1 MNITRFPVNPFV
13 VMTYILWTGDG
24 GEAAIVDPGMM
35 RDKEREMIAH
45 FIDEHQLKVKHIL
58 LSHIHIDH
66 VSAAKWMAQTYSAP
80 IEGNVADESLIA
92 SLPMQAAFFHLN
104 IDMSPFTI
112 NKNLCDGDSIMLGD
126 EEIKVLETPGH
137 SLGSLS
143 FYLPQS
149 GFVVTGDALFQGSI
163 GRTDL
168 PGGDFN
174 TLINSIKQK
183 LLTLPQETV
192 VYPGHGDETT
202 IGDEERYNQYL

>member
-1 MNITRFPVNPFV
+1 MKITRFPVNPFV
-13 VMTYILWTGDG
+13 VMTYILWTDDG

-35 RDKEREMIAH
+35 RDKEREMVAH
-45 FIDEHQLKVKHIL
+45 FIDDHQLKVKHIL
-58 LSHIHIDH
+58 LTHIHIDH
-66 VSAAKWMAQTYSAP
+66 VSSAEWMSQTYSAP
-80 IEGNVADESLIA
+80 IEGSAADEPLIT
-92 SLPMQAAFFHLN
+92 SLPMQAAYFHLR
-104 IDMSPFTI
+104 IDMKPFVI
-112 NKNLCDGDSIMLGD
+112 NKYLSHGDSIILGD

-137 SLGSLS
+137 SPGSLS

-168 PGGDFN
+168 IGGDFDI
-174 TLINSIKQK
+174 LIKSIKQN

-202 IGDEERYNQYL
+202 IGDEMRYNQYL

>member
-1 MNITRFPVNPFV
+1 MKITRFPVNPFV
-13 VMTYILWTGDG
+13 VMTYILWTDDG

-45 FIDEHQLKVKHIL
+45 FIAEHHLKIKHVL
-58 LSHIHIDH
+58 LTHIHIDH
-66 VSAAKWMAQTYSAP
+66 VSSAEWMAQTYSAP
-80 IEGNVADESLIA
+80 IEGCVGDEPLIA
-92 SLPMQAAFFHLN
+92 TLPMQAAFFHLR
-104 IDMSPFTI
+104 IDMNPFTI
-112 NKNLCDGDSIMLGD
+112 NKYLSDGDSIMLGD
-126 EEIKVLETPGH
+126 EEIKVLHTPGH

-168 PGGDFN
+168 VGGDFD
-174 TLINSIKQK
+174 TLIKSIKQK
-183 LLTLPQETV
+183 LLTLPHETV

-202 IGDEERYNQYL
+202 IGDEIRYNQFL